1 MLLAAHCSPGRGRG
15 ESQERER
22 KGRERTRKRS
32 KSVTYNRTEQGVL
45 AKENLALTGVM
56 MPGRRGL
63 STVWTGLVFVYHFD
77 IFNF

>member
-1 MLLAAHCSPGRGRG
+1 MQLTVHQGEPEERARG
-15 ESQERER
+15 ERER